1 LTVVKVP
8 VRDAL
13 PCCGHLELWSGNMPD
28 TIGDA
33 FLWMSIAGAA
43 IFLVVLA
50 YAAIRDVIDARGD

>member
-1 LTVVKVP
+1 MIQ
-8 VRDAL
+8 
-13 PCCGHLELWSGNMPD
+13 HLGTGSGNMPD

-50 YAAIRDVIDARGD
+50 YAAIRDLIDARSD